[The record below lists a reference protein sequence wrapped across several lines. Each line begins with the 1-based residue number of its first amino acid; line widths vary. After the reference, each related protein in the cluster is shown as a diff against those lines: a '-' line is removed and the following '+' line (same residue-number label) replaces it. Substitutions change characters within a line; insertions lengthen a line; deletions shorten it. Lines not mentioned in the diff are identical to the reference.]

1 MRFKIIYLLLLM
13 PFAFL
18 KAQVLFSDDFSTLNL
33 QNDVQVIGSKTI
45 STTYT
50 TAPSAYTLIE
60 DGYKNNVGTSN
71 SPNRPFNVASLK
83 TTGWA
88 VLYNS
93 AENDTFLVS
102 TSWLDTSV
110 AVKRFIVSP
119 VINNITANTVLSWEA
134 MSPDVNFPEGYEVYV
149 TTNTTGTLNANSF
162 LLSDRVFYLA
172 DGNTAGAGEKGVWT
186 KRGISLSQYAGQ
198 NVRVAFK
205 NISQNMYQLWLD
217 NIRVEDNANQ
227 YDAEISEGQGV
238 YRYNTI
244 NTNGNINCRITNRGR
259 SGINSVSLNYQ
270 IQGITNYQQ
279 AFGLS
284 QIIPIHGNNDFT
296 FNVPYNIS
304 VPGYYP
310 VKIWVNYVNGF
321 ADQNNSNDT
330 LYTSLSIMT
339 SPPAKNVMVEQFLSA
354 FDGYSPDG
362 QDKLTSL
369 VSSSV
374 VAVNIHDGDSLK
386 NSSVTDVISAYR
398 KKTTT
403 AVIDR
408 NYFNDITSV
417 PVERAA
423 YSSRINQRKAA
434 VVPVSVAINN
444 KSYSSST
451 RELTFSVQASFAS
464 EVKGDYRINAYITE
478 NNVFGLGSDTSYNGW
493 NQLSFMYNVPFSA
506 YYQKGYYLASAGG
519 YVLKAFEYKHQNV
532 LDTALDGSFG
542 AAGII
547 PTNGGT
553 VNQSF
558 GKAYTYTVPVAA
570 GGVFRYNPDNMYI
583 VAFVS
588 EYNANKNKR
597 TVLNCYQAKVTAGAE
612 MVTVQELKSQA
623 NFILYPNPTSG
634 LTHVLIPE
642 GSFKNKVKITL
653 IDITGKEV
661 YVNSTDM
668 RFGLL
673 DLNLYHLENGS
684 YFIHLTD
691 GESSRTQKLILV
703 K

>member
-1 MRFKIIYLLLLM
+1 MKFKIIYLLLLM

-18 KAQVLFSDDFSTLNL
+18 KAQVLFSDDFSTLSL

-60 DGYKNNVGTSN
+60 DGYKNNVGTTN

-93 AENDTFLVS
+93 TENDTFLVS

-198 NVRVAFK
+198 NIRIAFK
-205 NISQNMYQLWLD
+205 NISQSMYQLWLD
-217 NIRVEDNANQ
+217 NIRVEDIANQ

-238 YRYNTI
+238 YRYNTVG
-244 NTNGNINCRITNRGR
+244 TNGNINCRITNRGR

-279 AFGLS
+279 AFGLA
-284 QIIPIHGNNDFT
+284 QLIPIHGSNDFT

-304 VPGYYP
+304 TPGYYP

-321 ADQNNSNDT
+321 ADENKVNDT
-330 LYTSLSIMT
+330 LYTSLSIM
-339 SPPAKNVMVEQFLSA
+339 SAAPAKNVMVEQFLSA

-362 QDKLTSL
+362 QDKLASL
-369 VSSSV
+369 ASGSV

-386 NSSVTDVISAYR
+386 NASVAGVVSTYR

-403 AVIDR
+403 AIIDR

-423 YSSRINQRKAA
+423 YSSRINQRKAV

-444 KSYSSST
+444 KAYNTGT
-451 RELTFSVQASFAS
+451 RELTFSVQANFTS

-478 NNVFGLGSDTSYNGW
+478 NNVFGLGSDTTYNGW

-547 PTNGGT
+547 PSNGGT
-553 VNQSF
+553 ANQSY

-588 EYNANKNKR
+588 EYDANKNKR
-597 TVLNCYQAKVTAGAE
+597 TILNCYQEKVTAGSE
-612 MVTVQELKSQA
+612 MVTVKELKSQA
-623 NFILYPNPTSG
+623 NFLLYPNPSSG

-642 GSFKNKVKITL
+642 GSFKNKVKITV

-673 DLNLYHLENGS
+673 DLNLYHLDNGS
-684 YFIHLTD
+684 YFIQLTD